1 MKKKISIAEIQSG
14 ALIGTPVAISV
25 PITLGED
32 ECEFDTHVKP
42 FSYATVVARWSAV
55 GQNKEALAGTIASCV
70 CDEKGKLLFT
80 EDEVRANFSEE
91 LIEALWAKIIE
102 VNNIGGKLKKTNSEK
117 MNSSQ
122 NSPLMESVGTPL
134 KKSKRTSRSKKSNTG
149 VNTPTD
155 AEASTQVEESSKPSD
170 D

>member
-42 FSYATVVARWSAV
+42 FSYATVVARWNAV

-80 EDEVRANFSEE
+80 ENEVRENFSEE
-91 LIEALWAKIIE
+91 LIETIWSKIIE
-102 VNNIGGKLKKTNSEK
+102 VNNIGGKLKKMNSEK
-117 MNSSQ
+117 TNSSQ
-122 NSPLMESVGTPL
+122 NSPSTESVGTPL
-134 KKSKRTSRSKKSNTG
+134 KKSKRISHSKKSSSG
-149 VNTPTD
+149 VSISTD
-155 AEASTQVEESSKPSD
+155 AEVSTQVEELSKPSGD
-170 D
+170 

>member
-25 PITLGED
+25 PITLGDE

-55 GQNKEALAGTIASCV
+55 GQKKEQLAGAIASCV
-70 CDEKGKLLFT
+70 CDETGKLLFT
-80 EDEVRANFSEE
+80 DNDVRANFSEV

-102 VNNIGGKLKKTNSEK
+102 VNNIGGKLKTTNSEK
-117 MNSSQ
+117 TNSSQ
-122 NSPLMESVGTPL
+122 NSPSAESVGTPSN
-134 KKSKRTSRSKKSNTG
+134 KSKKTSRSKKSNTG
-149 VNTPTD
+149 KNTPVD
-155 AEASTQVEESSKPSD
+155 VEASTSADESSKPSAD
-170 D
+170 

>member
-25 PITLGED
+25 PITLGDE

-55 GQNKEALAGTIASCV
+55 GQNKEALAGTIASCI
-70 CDEKGKLLFT
+70 CDETGKLSFT

-91 LIEALWAKIIE
+91 LIEALWTKIIE
-102 VNNIGGKLKKTNSEK
+102 VNNIGGKLKKTSSEK

-122 NSPLMESVGTPL
+122 NSPSMESVGTPSR
-134 KKSKRTSRSKKSNTG
+134 KSKRTSRSKKSSSG
-149 VNTPTD
+149 VSTPTD
-155 AEASTQVEESSKPSD
+155 VEASTLDDESSKPSD

>member
-25 PITLGED
+25 PITLGDE

-55 GQNKEALAGTIASCV
+55 GQNKEALAGTIASCI
-70 CDEKGKLLFT
+70 CDETGKLSFT

-122 NSPLMESVGTPL
+122 NSHSTESVGTL
-134 KKSKRTSRSKKSNTG
+134 SKKSKRTSRLKKSSSGANTS
-149 VNTPTD
+149 TD
-155 AEASTQVEESSKPSD
+155 VEVATSEEE
-170 D
+170 

>member
-25 PITLGED
+25 PITLGEE

-55 GQNKEALAGTIASCV
+55 SQNKEALAGTIASCV

-80 EDEVRANFSEE
+80 EAQVRENFSEE
-91 LIEALWAKIIE
+91 LIEAIWEKIIE
-102 VNNIGGKLKKTNSEK
+102 VNNIKGKLKKKNSEK
-117 MNSSQ
+117 TSSSQ
-122 NSPLMESVGTPL
+122 SLPSTESVETPSKPS
-134 KKSKRTSRSKKSNTG
+134 KKTSRSKKSNTG
-149 VNTPTD
+149 KNTATD
-155 AEASTQVEESSKPSD
+155 VEASTSADESSKPSGD
-170 D
+170 

>member
-42 FSYATVVARWSAV
+42 FSYATVVARWNAV

-117 MNSSQ
+117 TNSSQ
-122 NSPLMESVGTPL
+122 NSPSTESVGVPL
-134 KKSKRTSRSKKSNTG
+134 KKSKRTSRSKKSSSGANTSIDAG
-149 VNTPTD
+149 V
-155 AEASTQVEESSKPSD
+155 STLDEESSKPLAD
-170 D
+170 